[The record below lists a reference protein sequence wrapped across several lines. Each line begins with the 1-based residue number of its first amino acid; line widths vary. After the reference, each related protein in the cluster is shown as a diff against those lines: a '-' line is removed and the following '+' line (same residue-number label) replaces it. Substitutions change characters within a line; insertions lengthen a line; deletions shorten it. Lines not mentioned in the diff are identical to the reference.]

1 MANEINL
8 NGMLYFE
15 AVARLGQVAKAAAE
29 LGVSPSAV
37 SQQLR
42 SVEQQFGVKL
52 FRRDRRRLILTMDG
66 EQLYRAANLAFS
78 TLRDARSAIL
88 RQREQRQ
95 LILRVSPSFGAIWL
109 GPRLGRFLT
118 RHDGWDMRIDATPDL
133 SDFQTEM
140 VDLDIRYGTG
150 DWHGHYVE
158 PVLHDHVVPLC
169 SPAYLDELRQVS
181 DDPLE
186 QVMAARLIDNTKG
199 VHRWDQW
206 LADRGLALRPD
217 AVRTGFD
224 RSMMSIEMATQ
235 GVGISLDSVTLAY
248 QALVSGALVPFA
260 PQLGARSFP
269 AYWLVCP
276 PRHTNRRIVRL
287 FFDWLRAEAE
297 LFDGEVE
304 ALMDRLGIESHAMTG
319 EQAAPAPASG
329 AG

>member
-1 MANEINL
+1 MANEFNL
-8 NGMLYFE
+8 NGILFFE
-15 AVARLGQVAKAAAE
+15 AVARLGQVAKAATE

-42 SVEQQFGVKL
+42 AVEQQFGVKL

-66 EQLYRAANLAFS
+66 EQLYRASNLALS
-78 TLRDARSAIL
+78 TLRDARSAIV

-95 LILRVSPSFGAIWL
+95 LILRVSPSFGLIWL
-109 GPRLGRFLT
+109 GPRLGGFLT
-118 RHDGWDMRIDATPDL
+118 RHAGWDMRIDATPDL

-150 DWHGHYVE
+150 DWQGHYVE
-158 PVLHDHVVPLC
+158 PILHDHVVPLC
-169 SPAYLDELRQVS
+169 SPGYLAEMQGLS
-181 DDPLE
+181 EDPLE
-186 QVMAARLIDNTKG
+186 QIMTARLIDNTKG
-199 VHRWDQW
+199 VYRWDQW

-235 GVGISLDSVTLAY
+235 GVGVSLDSVTLAY

-260 PQLGARSFP
+260 PELGARSFP

-276 PRHTNRRIVRL
+276 PRHMNRRIVRL
-287 FFDWLRAEAE
+287 FVDWIRTEAE
-297 LFDGEVE
+297 IFEGEVE
-304 ALMDRLGIESHAMTG
+304 ALMDRLGIAP
-319 EQAAPAPASG
+319 QAIPVRQAKPAPAHG